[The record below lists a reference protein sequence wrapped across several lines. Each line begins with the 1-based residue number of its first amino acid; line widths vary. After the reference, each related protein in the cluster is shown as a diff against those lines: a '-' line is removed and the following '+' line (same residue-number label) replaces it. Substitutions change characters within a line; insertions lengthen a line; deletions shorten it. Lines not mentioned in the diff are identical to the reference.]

1 MQQCDKRQD
10 EFTSRD
16 VEIISKESVFE
27 GFFKMV
33 KYRFKH
39 KLFAGGWSDVV
50 EREMFERG
58 HAAAMLPYDP
68 KTDQV
73 VIIEQIRIGALEH
86 EHPWQLEIVAGMID
100 RDESA
105 EEVIRREAEEEA
117 GITVGRVASVTS
129 YYPSSGGCSEKLDV
143 FVGEVDASKAHGIH
157 GLDYEDEDIRVHVL
171 SREQAYQWVK
181 DGIFENGASII
192 ALQWLQ
198 LNHQELRSQ
207 WGSPQIQIVESK

>member
-1 MQQCDKRQD
+1 MQQCDKQQND
-10 EFTSRD
+10 FTPQD
-16 VEIISKESVFE
+16 VEIISKETVFK

-39 KLFAGGWSDVV
+39 RLFAGGWSDVV

-68 KTDQV
+68 VTDQV
-73 VIIEQIRIGALEH
+73 VIIEQIRVGALEH
-86 EHPWQLEIVAGMID
+86 SHPWQLEIVAGMID

-117 GITVGRVASVTS
+117 GIQVGRVASVTS

-143 FVGEVDASKAHGIH
+143 FIGEVDATKAHGIH
-157 GLDYEDEDIRVHVL
+157 GLDYENEDIRVHVI
-171 SREQAYQWVK
+171 SRETAYQWVK
-181 DGIFENGASII
+181 DGKFENGASII

-198 LNHQELRSQ
+198 LNHQELTSQ
-207 WGSPQIQIVESK
+207 WGQTSKVEK

>member
-39 KLFAGGWSDVV
+39 KLFAGGWSEVV

-207 WGSPQIQIVESK
+207 WGYPQIVESK

>member
-10 EFTSRD
+10 EFTSQD

-181 DGIFENGASII
+181 DGIFENGVSII

-207 WGSPQIQIVESK
+207 WGSPQIVESK

>member
-1 MQQCDKRQD
+1 MQQCDKQQND
-10 EFTSRD
+10 FTPQD
-16 VEIISKESVFE
+16 VEIISKETVFK

-39 KLFAGGWSDVV
+39 RLFAGGWSGIV

-68 KTDQV
+68 VTDQV
-73 VIIEQIRIGALEH
+73 VIIEQIRVGALEH
-86 EHPWQLEIVAGMID
+86 SHPWQLEIVAGMID
-100 RDESA
+100 RDESS

-117 GITVGRVASVTS
+117 GIQVGRVASVTS

-143 FVGEVDASKAHGIH
+143 FIGEVDAAKAHGIH
-157 GLDYEDEDIRVHVL
+157 GLDYENEDIRVHVI
-171 SREQAYQWVK
+171 SRETAYQWVK
-181 DGIFENGASII
+181 DGKFENGASII

-198 LNHQELRSQ
+198 LNHQELTSQ
-207 WGSPQIQIVESK
+207 WGQTSKVEK

>member
-129 YYPSSGGCSEKLDV
+129 YYPSSGGCAEKLDV

-207 WGSPQIQIVESK
+207 WGYPQIVESK

>member
-39 KLFAGGWSDVV
+39 KLFDGGWSDVV

-207 WGSPQIQIVESK
+207 WGYPQIVESK

>member
-105 EEVIRREAEEEA
+105 EELIRREAEEEA

-207 WGSPQIQIVESK
+207 WGYPQIVESK

>member
-100 RDESA
+100 RDEPA

-207 WGSPQIQIVESK
+207 WGYPQIVESK

>member
-39 KLFAGGWSDVV
+39 KLFASGWSDVV

-100 RDESA
+100 RAESA

-207 WGSPQIQIVESK
+207 WGYPQIVESK

>member
-117 GITVGRVASVTS
+117 GITVGRVASITS

-207 WGSPQIQIVESK
+207 WGYPQIVESK

>member
-207 WGSPQIQIVESK
+207 WGSPNSGE

>member
-39 KLFAGGWSDVV
+39 KLFSGGWSDVV

-207 WGSPQIQIVESK
+207 WGYPQIVESK

>member
-100 RDESA
+100 RAEST

-181 DGIFENGASII
+181 DGRFENGASII

-207 WGSPQIQIVESK
+207 WGYPQIVESK

>member
-58 HAAAMLPYDP
+58 HAAAILPYDP

-207 WGSPQIQIVESK
+207 WGSPQIVESK

>member
-10 EFTSRD
+10 EFTSQD

-100 RDESA
+100 RDEPA

-207 WGSPQIQIVESK
+207 WGCPQIVESK

>member
-198 LNHQELRSQ
+198 LNHQELRS
-207 WGSPQIQIVESK
+207 

>member
-10 EFTSRD
+10 EFTSQD

-207 WGSPQIQIVESK
+207 WGSPQIVESK

>member
-100 RDESA
+100 RAESA
-105 EEVIRREAEEEA
+105 EEVIRRESEEEA

-129 YYPSSGGCSEKLDV
+129 YYPSSGGCSEKLEV

-181 DGIFENGASII
+181 DGRFENGASII

-207 WGSPQIQIVESK
+207 WGYPQIVESK